1 MNNIIKVLKSKNI
14 INRRNLIMNKAL
26 ETLLDFEV
34 SDKVVS
40 VFNNNLYF
48 ASNDDMQLLI
58 EVNNKVIKAIDL
70 INGNDKYTII
80 NNSKNQ
86 TIGIDHEC
94 SNSKPFF
101 TTHFCSLKNEIST
114 KFYDYTDIITR
125 NKNIFD
131 FDEKRKD
138 KVKAISR

>member
-80 NNSKNQ
+80 NNSK
-86 TIGIDHEC
+86 IKLLE
-94 SNSKPFF
+94 
-101 TTHFCSLKNEIST
+101 
-114 KFYDYTDIITR
+114 
-125 NKNIFD
+125 
-131 FDEKRKD
+131 
-138 KVKAISR
+138 